1 MSWSAAI
8 IVLPCSKDTKF
19 LKRRE
24 YFKVPV
30 GPPGGNYLK
39 PQGSLLNNQL
49 EPAARSTLPTS
60 TIFFKL
66 VSLFPPN
73 LTFSPELYIHS
84 PEKLLQHQF
93 GQSQGPRCHWSL
105 VDKIVYMVW
114 LFLHPNLFNCNLHN
128 PHPHVERGTRWEVIG
143 SWGQFP
149 PCCSCESS
157 HDIFMR
163 GSSPFASYIN
173 PVSPAAT

>member
-66 VSLFPPN
+66 V
-73 LTFSPELYIHS
+73 
-84 PEKLLQHQF
+84 
-93 GQSQGPRCHWSL
+93 
-105 VDKIVYMVW
+105 
-114 LFLHPNLFNCNLHN
+114 
-128 PHPHVERGTRWEVIG
+128 
-143 SWGQFP
+143 
-149 PCCSCESS
+149 
-157 HDIFMR
+157 
-163 GSSPFASYIN
+163 
-173 PVSPAAT
+173 